1 VSSSTLLSEVK
12 KASIVKLQ
20 QLLGNMKGESSF
32 IFFIIDCC
40 RENSTRYGSKTLDP
54 AMTLGACG
62 IIKGSTLVQT
72 SPGRLLGG
80 GRRGAGGRGADGDG
94 GAGGGDSGE
103 LELHCSP
110 HGDGGAT
117 MYAGTALAIGGAGAP
132 VAPLDD
138 NLGHVLVSVS
148 FNRVVFGVRAN
159 IHTTRALTRRQ
170 APTHSHTYT
179 HAPVHTHSNAHTC
192 THTHKQHAYK
202 HTQQAKPMTTWGC
215 VSVDMHTYVRTH
227 AHTFVTLTYT
237 HKQVA
242 SELTGKAQTCRNE
255 LYALFGIWLGWA
267 DNSLAKVYCDR
278 LPILFIS
285 PPPLLFL
292 ALS

>member
-1 VSSSTLLSEVK
+1 MCVRSSSAPSTVVVHDVSSSTLLLEVK

-20 QLLGNMKGESSF
+20 QLLENTKGESSF
-32 IFFIIDCC
+32 FLVIIDCC

-54 AMTLGACG
+54 TMTLGACG

-94 GAGGGDSGE
+94 GAGGGDSGG

-132 VAPLDD
+132 AAPLDD

-148 FNRVVFGVRAN
+148 FKRVVFHIRAN
-159 IHTTRALTRRQ
+159 TRTTRA
-170 APTHSHTYT
+170 HSHVGK
-179 HAPVHTHSNAHTC
+179 HPHIHTHTRTRPYAHIQT
-192 THTHKQHAYK
+192 
-202 HTQQAKPMTTWGC
+202 
-215 VSVDMHTYVRTH
+215 RTH
-227 AHTFVTLTYT
+227 AHIHTSSMHTSTDIR
-237 HKQVA
+237 Q
-242 SELTGKAQTCRNE
+242 SR
-255 LYALFGIWLGWA
+255 
-267 DNSLAKVYCDR
+267 
-278 LPILFIS
+278 
-285 PPPLLFL
+285 
-292 ALS
+292 